1 MWGLSIPLQRW
12 FPGIIVWVL
21 WLMIGYGV
29 FSLVQFFSEQ
39 PRWKTA
45 LRAMLGFGLYL
56 FANMVLAVVA
66 VIVMFGM
73 PRHAR

>member
-1 MWGLSIPLQRW
+1 
-12 FPGIIVWVL
+12 
-21 WLMIGYGV
+21 MIGYGV

-39 PRWKTA
+39 SRWKTA

-73 PRHAR
+73 PRHA